1 MNLKYKENNFSIDSV
16 STPHTSAQYNTYKTA
31 KPNIDRLIKRLIDE
45 KKRGKKRSFIILGII
60 FFFNYFNVLFFL
72 TVITSRSF
80 IISYFQ

>member
-60 FFFNYFNVLFFL
+60 FFLIILMFYFF
-72 TVITSRSF
+72 
-80 IISYFQ
+80 